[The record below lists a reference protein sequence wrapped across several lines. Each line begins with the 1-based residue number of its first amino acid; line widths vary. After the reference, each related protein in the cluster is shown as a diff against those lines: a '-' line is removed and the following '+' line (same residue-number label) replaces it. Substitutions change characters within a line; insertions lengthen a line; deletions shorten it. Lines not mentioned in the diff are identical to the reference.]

1 MIFLLRLIW
10 SCTVIGTT
18 VKCLEADVAVTY
30 LVVSRRAFGIIE
42 PNETPQT
49 LTMTMRI
56 KNIGPENIAASP
68 GNENFDVVAA
78 FAESN
83 TALNPV
89 SIPGPVSVTG
99 SEDQRYLELNID
111 DNKFMNL
118 ELSFVFPILGCS
130 LYSHICIMIENKT
143 YTDRNVDNNKYCH
156 RFDNRQSEA
165 GVVNCPPAIKPI
177 FFNVT
182 SPYNHTHRNGESTD
196 LLFDVEL
203 VNSGG
208 AVIDNP
214 DGNFGYNISHVE
226 ISSAYDELDQNNS
239 ITTVFDVNISVAT
252 NLEANLNYWDNILV
266 NDLKTTVELP
276 SEECERYKYLCI
288 VAALVPKN
296 DSTALVTNKFC
307 VSFGHEEVGHA
318 NCDVVPG
325 EDPDNTWIVV
335 VAVCSTLLG
344 VILLTGAVLVV
355 IKGCKPCSKSD
366 QVRPFEFN

>member
-10 SCTVIGTT
+10 SCTVIVTT
-18 VKCLEADVAVTY
+18 VKCLEA
-30 LVVSRRAFGIIE
+30 
-42 PNETPQT
+42 
-49 LTMTMRI
+49 
-56 KNIGPENIAASP
+56 
-68 GNENFDVVAA
+68 
-78 FAESN
+78 
-83 TALNPV
+83 
-89 SIPGPVSVTG
+89 
-99 SEDQRYLELNID
+99 
-111 DNKFMNL
+111 
-118 ELSFVFPILGCS
+118 GCG
-130 LYSHICIMIENKT
+130 LYSHICITIENKT
-143 YTDRNVDNNKYCH
+143 YTDRNVDNNKDCC
-156 RFDNRQSEA
+156 RFGDEQYEA
-165 GVVNCPPAIKPI
+165 GGVNCPPAIKPI

-182 SPYNHTHRNGESTD
+182 SPYNHIHRKGESTD

-214 DGNFGYNISHVE
+214 NGRYGYNISHVE

-266 NDLKTTVELP
+266 KYLKTTVELP
-276 SEECERYKYLCI
+276 SEKCDRYKYLCI
-288 VAALVPKN
+288 VAALVTKN
-296 DSTALVTNKFC
+296 DSTAHVTNKFC
-307 VSFGHEEVGHA
+307 VSFGHKEVGHA
-318 NCDVVPG
+318 DCGAAPS
-325 EDPDNTWIVV
+325 DNTWIVV